1 MQENEWPDYDRAPI
15 DPLKKLCAEG
25 LLRPVMDLNGRSVGQ
40 AREAS
45 LDVHFRGNEI
55 HVYCGHAR
63 VFRIRFL
70 QQAGE
75 VEVEMGRA
83 DDQSATP
90 PRWPT
95 DADPTDLKGVLNRH
109 LQSVNVDAIVK
120 GEGILQARWAGLGHG
135 DEAGRPWTTIDREV
149 QLSYAGVPADV
160 RAKAEE
166 RIVLA
171 VGPARR
177 TINEIADRPPRWRF
191 PPDTGSRLDQLAV
204 DEDGNLVLVEIK
216 DAGSARAE
224 LYYAPLQLLRYV
236 HLWHVALRRL
246 ALWERVRALIDAR
259 RACRLTPDIPSLS
272 GGIRAAVCF
281 GSFGDKP
288 SEEVK
293 RRFYEVMGVV
303 NAHVP
308 HGVPPIETW
317 KYDEAGQPAPL

>member
-1 MQENEWPDYDRAPI
+1 MAMQENEWPDFDRAPI
-15 DPLKKLCAEG
+15 DPLKKLCTDG
-25 LLRPVMDLNGRSVGQ
+25 LLRPVMRLNGLAVGRK
-40 AREAS
+40 AA
-45 LDVHFRGNEI
+45 LDVHFRGSEI

-63 VFRIRFL
+63 VFRIRLL
-70 QQAGE
+70 QQERE

-83 DDQSATP
+83 DGQSATD
-90 PRWPT
+90 RRAA
-95 DADPTDLKGVLNRH
+95 DADPSDLEDALNRH
-109 LQSVNVDAIVK
+109 LRSVNVDGIVK

-149 QLSYAGVPADV
+149 QLSYPDKDV

-166 RIVLA
+166 RIDLA
-171 VGPARR
+171 VSPARR
-177 TINEIADRPPRWRF
+177 TINEIANRPPRWRL
-191 PPDTGSRLDQLAV
+191 PPDTGGRLDQLAV

-216 DAGSARAE
+216 DAGSGSD
-224 LYYAPLQLLRYV
+224 LYYAPLQVLRYV
-236 HLWHVALRRL
+236 HLWHVSLRRL
-246 ALWERVRALIDAR
+246 ALWERVRALVDAR
-259 RACRLTPDIPSLS
+259 RACLLTPNIPSLS

-281 GSFGDKP
+281 GSFGDKPSEP

-317 KYDEAGQPAPL
+317 KYDEHGEPEPL